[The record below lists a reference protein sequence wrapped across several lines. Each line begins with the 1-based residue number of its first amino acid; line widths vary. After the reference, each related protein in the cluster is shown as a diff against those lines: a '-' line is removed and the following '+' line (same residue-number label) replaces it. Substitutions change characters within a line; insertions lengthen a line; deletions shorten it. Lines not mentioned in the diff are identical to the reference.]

1 MDIDRSIFYLE
12 QLRNFHLEKKQRYG
26 YVTECLT
33 LTNTLLNFMDEVVVS
48 TEDIS
53 MEKVFNFGK
62 KLNEMI
68 PLNIKIIEE
77 KKDNIQDSN

>member
-1 MDIDRSIFYLE
+1 
-12 QLRNFHLEKKQRYG
+12 
-26 YVTECLT
+26 
-33 LTNTLLNFMDEVVVS
+33 
-48 TEDIS
+48 